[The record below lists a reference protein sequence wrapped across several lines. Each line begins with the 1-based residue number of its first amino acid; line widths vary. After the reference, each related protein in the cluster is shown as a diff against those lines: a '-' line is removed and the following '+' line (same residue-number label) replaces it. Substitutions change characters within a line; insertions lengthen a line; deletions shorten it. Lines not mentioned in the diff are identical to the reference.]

1 MWMLNFIPD
10 WVYHL
15 LLFVGIGGIII
26 ATVFR
31 SMLLYPVAALILC
44 VSIFMEGLIYGQKDM
59 REQIAIMEAKA
70 QQYQQES
77 SDLNVKLAEKYNNK
91 VIQIKEKTNE
101 IVKYVDQY
109 VTKYDNDCRVP
120 NAFVLL
126 HDSAAKAIVPD
137 SSSESYE
144 GTSEVKISEVGRT
157 VTENYGIY
165 HEVVEQTKAWQEW
178 YTEQKKLFEKIYNN
192 DNQ

>member
-1 MWMLNFIPD
+1 MWVINLIPD
-10 WVYHL
+10 WVVHL
-15 LLFVGIGGIII
+15 LLFVGIGGIIVASI
-26 ATVFR
+26 LR
-31 SMLLYPVAALILC
+31 SILLYPIAALIFCASVFL
-44 VSIFMEGLIYGQKDM
+44 EGLIFGQKDM
-59 REQIAIMEAKA
+59 REQIAILEAKA

-77 SDLNVKLAEKYNNK
+77 TDLNKMLADKHDK
-91 VIQIKEKTNE
+91 KIIQIKEKTNE

-126 HDSAAKAIVPD
+126 HDSAAKAVVPD
-137 SSSESYE
+137 SPSESYE
-144 GTSEVKISEVGRT
+144 GTSEVKISDVGRT

-178 YTEQKKLFEKIYNN
+178 YTEQKKLFDKIYNN
-192 DNQ
+192 EKD